1 MRRSDML
8 MQEHFQILE
17 VYAAATAY
25 YLILTSLWD
34 LVQRRLEKHFGRSSA
49 TRSRRAS
56 ATAPSPQAG
65 LEARA

>member
-1 MRRSDML
+1 ML

-25 YLILTSLWD
+25 YLILTSVWD
-34 LVQRRLEKHFGRSSA
+34 AVQRRLEKHFSRSTA
-49 TRSRRAS
+49 ARSPRAV
-56 ATAPSPQAG
+56 AKVPPAQTG